1 MKGQCLCGT
10 VKFYIE
16 EEIRNLNATV
26 RCAAKQPEQRLM
38 LRLLC
43 RPMPFVGCRVKMTS
57 EFLKGT
63 AVSETIFVQCAEV
76 PFLTA

>member
-1 MKGQCLCGT
+1 
-10 VKFYIE
+10 
-16 EEIRNLNATV
+16 
-26 RCAAKQPEQRLM
+26 M